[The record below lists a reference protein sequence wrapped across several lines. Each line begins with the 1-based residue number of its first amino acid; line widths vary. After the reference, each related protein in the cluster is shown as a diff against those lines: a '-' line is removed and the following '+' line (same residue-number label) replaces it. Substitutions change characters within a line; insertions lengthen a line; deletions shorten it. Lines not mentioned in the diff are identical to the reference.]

1 MEGGGFAGNSRF
13 FGEPSEL
20 WIIGGK
26 TLLFQLRDC
35 EIVKFI
41 HKDSIEQQMQTIQD
55 KKREL
60 ISGAFQQSPRQ
71 AREQRMQEIR
81 DIFGIP
87 SNQS

>member
-1 MEGGGFAGNSRF
+1 MNSI
-13 FGEPSEL
+13 EL
-20 WIIGGK
+20 NSF
-26 TLLFQLRDC
+26 LFQLRDC